1 MSETSN
7 NETINKIRFARQE
20 LDKERA
26 HRREKVWKI
35 FSWAATILV
44 AITGGVIALKT
55 DPTKGFVFPWWLR
68 ALLSGSI
75 LSLMGFACLWIEQ
88 NLNIL
93 RDTEEAIAIY
103 DKQLDIKK
111 VVPSEKPKLG
121 YKYALVMITIAAI
134 IVILIDVS

>member
-55 DPTKGFVFPWWLR
+55 EPTQNFVFPWWLR
-68 ALLSGSI
+68 GVLSGSV